1 MTTRSQLR
9 PQWEDLS
16 LPQQVAQMVV
26 VRASGYWFDHQIQYP
41 AWEPPGQTLRHWV
54 ENLGVGGVILLGG
67 SAVEL
72 AGRSHMLQSWAD
84 LPLLIA
90 ADVEE
95 GVGQR
100 FAGATWWPP
109 PMALGDIA
117 KRDLPAAL
125 QYAEA
130 MGAALAQES
139 LAVGLNWVL
148 APVVDVNN
156 NPANPVI
163 NVRAFGD
170 TPEIVSKL
178 ATAFIQGTQ
187 RFPVLTCA
195 KHFPGHG
202 DTATDSHLDLPLL
215 SHSLAR
221 LEQIELPPFQAA
233 IAQGVDSVMSAHL
246 LIPALDDQW
255 PATLSHRILTRQLR
269 DRLGFTGLVSTD
281 ALVMGAIANHYGPN
295 EAAVLAVEAGA
306 DILLMPA
313 DPEGAIRAVCDAVTS
328 GRIAP
333 ERIQDSLARIRQAK
347 EKLRPQMPTGDTS
360 HAWETLP
367 PVGLEIEPLL
377 ETLAQPATQ
386 ALSAKILEASM
397 QIHLPPA
404 AQLNRLTPTD
414 QPRTLIVLD
423 DVLEREFLTRTAP
436 AIALPRQR
444 GFRVE
449 MVDQHTPSQEIALQ
463 EKSPSPT
470 LLQLFVR
477 GNPFR
482 GSAGLSQR
490 AAGWFQHL
498 LETSQLAGLV
508 VYGSPYILEQF
519 LPQLP
524 DDVPYVFTY
533 GQMAQAQAIALN
545 ALGFKDFR
553 DEERAG

>member
-1 MTTRSQLR
+1 MTTRAQLR

-41 AWEPPGQTLRHWV
+41 AWEPPTETLRHWV
-54 ENLGVGGVILLGG
+54 EDLGVGGVILLGG
-67 SAVEL
+67 SAVEV
-72 AGRSHMLQSWAD
+72 AGRSHLLQSWAE

-100 FAGATWWPP
+100 FSGATWFPP
-109 PMALGDIA
+109 PMALGEVA
-117 KRDLPAAL
+117 GRDLSLAL
-125 QYAEA
+125 RYAEDL
-130 MGAALAQES
+130 GAALAQES
-139 LAVGLNWVL
+139 LAVGINWVL

-178 ATAFIQGTQ
+178 ATAFIRGAQ

-202 DTATDSHLDLPLL
+202 DTATDSHLDLPLIPY
-215 SHSLAR
+215 AMTR
-221 LEQIELPPFQAA
+221 LEQIEFPPFQAA
-233 IAQGVDSVMSAHL
+233 IAQGVDAVMSAHL
-246 LIPALDDQW
+246 LIPALDEQW
-255 PATLSHRILTRQLR
+255 PATLSHRILTGQLR
-269 DRLGFTGLVSTD
+269 DRLGFGGLVSTD
-281 ALVMGAIANHYGPN
+281 ALVMGAIAQHYSPH

-313 DPEGAIRAVCDAVTS
+313 DPEGAIRALCDAVAS
-328 GRIAP
+328 GRISP
-333 ERIQDSLARIRQAK
+333 RRIQDSLARIQRAK
-347 EKLRPQMPTGDTS
+347 AKLRPNMPIGGTS
-360 HAWETLP
+360 HAWENLP
-367 PVGLEIEPLL
+367 PAGLEIEPLL
-377 ETLAQPATQ
+377 AQLSRPTTQ
-386 ALSAKILEASM
+386 RLVDGLLQASM
-397 QIHLPPA
+397 RVHLPVLSRLQDLTTA
-404 AQLNRLTPTD
+404 APR
-414 QPRTLIVLD
+414 RTLIVLD
-423 DVLEREFLTRTAP
+423 DVLEREFLNRTAP
-436 AIALPRQR
+436 AIALPKQR

-449 MVDQHTPSQEIALQ
+449 IVDGHTPSGLALPEQ
-463 EKSPSPT
+463 SPIPT

-482 GSAGLSQR
+482 GSAGLSQL
-490 AAGWFQHL
+490 ATEWLQHL
-498 LETSQLAGLV
+498 LKTEQLAGLV

-524 DDVPYVFTY
+524 TEVPYIFTY
-533 GQMAQAQAIALN
+533 GQIAQAQAIALQTLLP
-545 ALGFKDFR
+545 AD
-553 DEERAG
+553 

>member
-1 MTTRSQLR
+1 MTTRAQLR

-41 AWEPPGQTLRHWV
+41 AWEPPLETLRYWV
-54 ENLGVGGVILLGG
+54 EDLGVGGVILLGG
-67 SAVEL
+67 SAAEV
-72 AGRSHMLQSWAD
+72 AGRSHWLQSLAE

-100 FAGATWWPP
+100 FAGATWFPP
-109 PMALGDIA
+109 PMALGELA
-117 KRDLPAAL
+117 QRDLPAAL
-125 QYAEA
+125 RDAEA
-130 MGAALAQES
+130 MGAALAQEA
-139 LAVGLNWVL
+139 LAVGINWVL

-178 ATAFIQGTQ
+178 ATAFIRGAQ

-202 DTATDSHLDLPLL
+202 DTATDSHLDLPLIP
-215 SHSLAR
+215 HGLAR
-221 LEQIELPPFQAA
+221 LEQIEFPPFQAA

-246 LIPALDDQW
+246 LIPALDEQW
-255 PATLSHRILTRQLR
+255 PATLSRRILTGHLR
-269 DRLGFTGLVSTD
+269 DRLGFDGLVSTD
-281 ALVMGAIANHYGPN
+281 ALVMGAIAHHYGPN

-313 DPEGAIRAVCDAVTS
+313 DPEGTIRAVCDAVAS

-333 ERIQDSLARIRQAK
+333 ERIQDSLARIQQAK
-347 EKLRPQMPTGDTS
+347 SKLRPKMPTGGTS
-360 HAWETLP
+360 HAWENLAP
-367 PVGLEIEPLL
+367 AGLEIEPLL
-377 ETLAQPATQ
+377 AHLTQPQTQRLAADLLQASMRVHLPALSRLQDLTLAEP
-386 ALSAKILEASM
+386 
-397 QIHLPPA
+397 
-404 AQLNRLTPTD
+404 R
-414 QPRTLIVLD
+414 RTLIVLD
-423 DVLEREFLTRTAP
+423 DVLEREFLNRTAP
-436 AIALPRQR
+436 AIALPKQR

-449 MVDQHTPSQEIALQ
+449 IIDEHTPSSLVVSEP
-463 EKSPSPT
+463 SPIPT

-482 GSAGLSQR
+482 GSAGLSQL
-490 AAGWFQHL
+490 AAVWFRHL
-498 LETSQLAGLV
+498 RDTEQLAGLV
-508 VYGSPYILEQF
+508 FYGSPYILEQF

-524 DDVPYVFTY
+524 AEVPYVFTY
-533 GQMAQAQAIALN
+533 GQMAQAQAIALQTLLP
-545 ALGFKDFR
+545 AD
-553 DEERAG
+553 

>member
-1 MTTRSQLR
+1 MTTRAQLR

-41 AWEPPGQTLRHWV
+41 AWEPPTETLRHWV
-54 ENLGVGGVILLGG
+54 EDLGVGGAILLGG
-67 SAVEL
+67 SAVEV
-72 AGRSHMLQSWAD
+72 AGRSHLLQSWAD

-100 FAGATWWPP
+100 FSGATWFPP
-109 PMALGDIA
+109 PMALGEVA
-117 KRDLPAAL
+117 GRDLSLAL
-125 QYAEA
+125 RYAEDL
-130 MGAALAQES
+130 GAALAQES
-139 LAVGLNWVL
+139 LAVGINWVL

-178 ATAFIQGTQ
+178 ATAFIRGAQ

-202 DTATDSHLDLPLL
+202 DTATDSHLDLPLIP
-215 SHSLAR
+215 HAMTR
-221 LEQIELPPFQAA
+221 LEQIEFPPFQAA
-233 IAQGVDSVMSAHL
+233 IAQGVDAVMSAHL
-246 LIPALDDQW
+246 LIPALDEQW
-255 PATLSHRILTRQLR
+255 PATLSHRILTGQLR
-269 DRLGFTGLVSTD
+269 DRLGFGGLVSTD
-281 ALVMGAIANHYGPN
+281 ALVMGAIAQHYGPH

-313 DPEGAIRAVCDAVTS
+313 DPEGAIRALCDAVAS

-333 ERIQDSLARIRQAK
+333 ERIQDSLARIQRAK
-347 EKLRPQMPTGDTS
+347 AKLRPNMPIGGTS
-360 HAWETLP
+360 HAWENLP
-367 PVGLEIEPLL
+367 PAGLEIEPLL
-377 ETLAQPATQ
+377 AQLAQPQTQ
-386 ALSAKILEASM
+386 HLAADLLQASM
-397 QIHLPPA
+397 RVHLPVLSRLQDLTTA
-404 AQLNRLTPTD
+404 APR
-414 QPRTLIVLD
+414 RTLIVLD
-423 DVLEREFLTRTAP
+423 NALELEREFLNRTAP
-436 AIALPRQR
+436 AIALPKQR

-449 MVDQHTPSQEIALQ
+449 IVDGHTPSGLALPEQ
-463 EKSPSPT
+463 SPIPT

-482 GSAGLSQR
+482 GSAGLSQL
-490 AAGWFQHL
+490 ATEWLQHL
-498 LETSQLAGLV
+498 LKTEQLAGLV

-524 DDVPYVFTY
+524 TEVPYIFTY
-533 GQMAQAQAIALN
+533 GQMAQAQAIALQTLLP
-545 ALGFKDFR
+545 AD
-553 DEERAG
+553 

>member
-1 MTTRSQLR
+1 MTTRAQLR

-41 AWEPPGQTLRHWV
+41 AWEPPLETLRHWV
-54 ENLGVGGVILLGG
+54 EDLGVGGVILLGG
-67 SAVEL
+67 SAVEV
-72 AGRSHMLQSWAD
+72 AGRSHLLQSWAD

-100 FAGATWWPP
+100 FSGATWFPP
-109 PMALGDIA
+109 PMALGEVA
-117 KRDLPAAL
+117 GRDLPLAL
-125 QYAEA
+125 RYAEDL
-130 MGAALAQES
+130 GAALAQES
-139 LAVGLNWVL
+139 LAVGINWVL

-178 ATAFIQGTQ
+178 ATAFIRGAQ

-202 DTATDSHLDLPLL
+202 DTATDSHLDLPLIPY
-215 SHSLAR
+215 AMTR
-221 LEQIELPPFQAA
+221 LEQIEFPPFQAA
-233 IAQGVDSVMSAHL
+233 IAQGVDAVMSAHL
-246 LIPALDDQW
+246 LIPALDEQW
-255 PATLSHRILTRQLR
+255 PATLSHRILTGQLR
-269 DRLGFTGLVSTD
+269 DRLGFGGLVSTD
-281 ALVMGAIANHYGPN
+281 ALVMGAIAQHYGPH

-313 DPEGAIRAVCDAVTS
+313 DPEGAIRALCDAVAS
-328 GRIAP
+328 GRISP
-333 ERIQDSLARIRQAK
+333 RRIQDSLARIQRAK
-347 EKLRPQMPTGDTS
+347 AKLRPNMPIGGTS
-360 HAWETLP
+360 HAWENLP
-367 PVGLEIEPLL
+367 PAGLEIEPLL
-377 ETLAQPATQ
+377 AQLSRPTTQRLADGLLQ
-386 ALSAKILEASM
+386 ASM
-397 QIHLPPA
+397 RVHLPVLSRLQDLTTA
-404 AQLNRLTPTD
+404 APR
-414 QPRTLIVLD
+414 RTLIVLD
-423 DVLEREFLTRTAP
+423 DVLEREFLNRTAP
-436 AIALPRQR
+436 AIALPKQR

-449 MVDQHTPSQEIALQ
+449 IVDGHTPSGLALPEQ
-463 EKSPSPT
+463 SPIPT

-482 GSAGLSQR
+482 GSAGLSQL
-490 AAGWFQHL
+490 ATEWLQHL
-498 LETSQLAGLV
+498 LKTEQLAGLV

-524 DDVPYVFTY
+524 TEVPYIFTY
-533 GQMAQAQAIALN
+533 GQMAQAQAIALQTFLP
-545 ALGFKDFR
+545 AD
-553 DEERAG
+553 

>member
-1 MTTRSQLR
+1 MTTRAQLR

-41 AWEPPGQTLRHWV
+41 AWEPPTETLRHWV
-54 ENLGVGGVILLGG
+54 EDLGVGGVILLGG
-67 SAVEL
+67 SAAEV
-72 AGRSHMLQSWAD
+72 AGRSHLLQSWAE

-100 FAGATWWPP
+100 FSGATWFPP
-109 PMALGDIA
+109 PMALGELA
-117 KRDLPAAL
+117 QRDLPAAL
-125 QYAEA
+125 RDAEA
-130 MGAALAQES
+130 MGAALAQEA
-139 LAVGLNWVL
+139 LAVGINWVL

-178 ATAFIQGTQ
+178 ATAFIRGAQ

-202 DTATDSHLDLPLL
+202 DTATDSHLDLPLIP
-215 SHSLAR
+215 HGLAR
-221 LEQIELPPFQAA
+221 LEQIEFPPFQAA

-246 LIPALDDQW
+246 LIPALDEQW
-255 PATLSHRILTRQLR
+255 PATLSRRILTGHLR
-269 DRLGFTGLVSTD
+269 DRLGFDGLVSTD
-281 ALVMGAIANHYGPN
+281 ALVMGAIAHHYGPN

-313 DPEGAIRAVCDAVTS
+313 DPEGAIRAVCDAVAS

-333 ERIQDSLARIRQAK
+333 ERIQDSLARIQQAK
-347 EKLRPQMPTGDTS
+347 SKLRPDMPTGGTS
-360 HAWETLP
+360 HAWENLAP
-367 PVGLEIEPLL
+367 AGLEIESLL
-377 ETLAQPATQ
+377 AHLAQPQTQ
-386 ALSAKILEASM
+386 CLAADLLQASMRVHLPALS
-397 QIHLPPA
+397 
-404 AQLNRLTPTD
+404 RLQDLTLAEPR
-414 QPRTLIVLD
+414 RTLIVLD
-423 DVLEREFLTRTAP
+423 DVLEREFLNRTAP
-436 AIALPRQR
+436 AIALPRQC

-449 MVDQHTPSQEIALQ
+449 IIDEHTPSSLAVSEP
-463 EKSPSPT
+463 SPIPT

-482 GSAGLSQR
+482 GSAGLSQL
-490 AAGWFQHL
+490 AAVWFRHL
-498 LETSQLAGLV
+498 RDTEQLAGLV

-524 DDVPYVFTY
+524 AEVPYVFTY
-533 GQMAQAQAIALN
+533 GQMAQAQAIALQTLLP
-545 ALGFKDFR
+545 AD
-553 DEERAG
+553 

>member
-1 MTTRSQLR
+1 MTTRAQLR

-41 AWEPPGQTLRHWV
+41 AWEPLLETLRHWV
-54 ENLGVGGVILLGG
+54 EDLGVGGAILLGG
-67 SAVEL
+67 SAVEV
-72 AGRSHMLQSWAD
+72 AGRSHLLQSWAD

-100 FAGATWWPP
+100 FSGATWFPP
-109 PMALGDIA
+109 PMALGEVA
-117 KRDLPAAL
+117 GRDLPLAL
-125 QYAEA
+125 RYAEDL
-130 MGAALAQES
+130 GAALAQES
-139 LAVGLNWVL
+139 LAVGINWVL

-178 ATAFIQGTQ
+178 ATAFIRGAQ

-202 DTATDSHLDLPLL
+202 DTATDSHLDLPLIP
-215 SHSLAR
+215 HAMTR
-221 LEQIELPPFQAA
+221 LEQIEFPPFQAA
-233 IAQGVDSVMSAHL
+233 IAQGVDAVMSAHL
-246 LIPALDDQW
+246 LIPALDEQW
-255 PATLSHRILTRQLR
+255 PATLSHRILTGQLR
-269 DRLGFTGLVSTD
+269 DRLGFGGLVSTD
-281 ALVMGAIANHYGPN
+281 ALVMGAIAQHYGPH

-313 DPEGAIRAVCDAVTS
+313 DPEGAIRALCDAVAS

-333 ERIQDSLARIRQAK
+333 GRIQDSLARIQRAK
-347 EKLRPQMPTGDTS
+347 AKLRPNMPIGGTS
-360 HAWETLP
+360 HAWENLP
-367 PVGLEIEPLL
+367 PAGLEIEPLL
-377 ETLAQPATQ
+377 AQLAQPQTQ
-386 ALSAKILEASM
+386 HLAADLLQASM
-397 QIHLPPA
+397 RVHLPVLSRLQDLTTA
-404 AQLNRLTPTD
+404 APR
-414 QPRTLIVLD
+414 RTLIVLD
-423 DVLEREFLTRTAP
+423 DVLEREFLNRTAP
-436 AIALPRQR
+436 AIALPKQR

-449 MVDQHTPSQEIALQ
+449 IVDGHTPSGLALPEQ
-463 EKSPSPT
+463 SPIPT

-482 GSAGLSQR
+482 GSAELSQL
-490 AAGWFQHL
+490 ATEWLQHL
-498 LETSQLAGLV
+498 LKTEQLAGLV

-524 DDVPYVFTY
+524 TEVPYIFTY
-533 GQMAQAQAIALN
+533 GQMAQAQAIALQT
-545 ALGFKDFR
+545 LLPED
-553 DEERAG
+553 

>member
-1 MTTRSQLR
+1 MTTRAQLR

-41 AWEPPGQTLRHWV
+41 AWEPLLETLRHWV
-54 ENLGVGGVILLGG
+54 EDLGVGGAILLGG
-67 SAVEL
+67 SAVEV
-72 AGRSHMLQSWAD
+72 AGRSHLLQSWAD

-100 FAGATWWPP
+100 FSGATWFPP
-109 PMALGDIA
+109 PMALGEVA
-117 KRDLPAAL
+117 GRDLSLAL
-125 QYAEA
+125 RYAEDL
-130 MGAALAQES
+130 GAALAQES
-139 LAVGLNWVL
+139 LAVGINWVL

-178 ATAFIQGTQ
+178 ATAFIRGAQ

-202 DTATDSHLDLPLL
+202 DTATDSHLDLPLIP
-215 SHSLAR
+215 HAMTR
-221 LEQIELPPFQAA
+221 LEQIEFPPFQAA
-233 IAQGVDSVMSAHL
+233 IAQGVDAVMSAHL
-246 LIPALDDQW
+246 LIPALDEQW
-255 PATLSHRILTRQLR
+255 PATLSHRILTGQLR
-269 DRLGFTGLVSTD
+269 DRLGFGGLVSTD
-281 ALVMGAIANHYGPN
+281 ALVMGAIAQHYGPH

-313 DPEGAIRAVCDAVTS
+313 DPEGAIRALCDAVAS
-328 GRIAP
+328 GRISP
-333 ERIQDSLARIRQAK
+333 RRIQDSLARIQRAK
-347 EKLRPQMPTGDTS
+347 AKLRPNMPIGGTS
-360 HAWETLP
+360 HAWENLP
-367 PVGLEIEPLL
+367 PAGLEIEPLL
-377 ETLAQPATQ
+377 AQLAQPQTQ
-386 ALSAKILEASM
+386 HLAADLLQASM
-397 QIHLPPA
+397 RVHLPVLSRLQDLTTA
-404 AQLNRLTPTD
+404 APR
-414 QPRTLIVLD
+414 RTLIVLD
-423 DVLEREFLTRTAP
+423 DVLEREFLNRTAP
-436 AIALPRQR
+436 AIALPKQR

-449 MVDQHTPSQEIALQ
+449 IVDGHTPSGLALPEQ
-463 EKSPSPT
+463 SPIPT

-482 GSAGLSQR
+482 GSAGLSQL
-490 AAGWFQHL
+490 ATEWLQHL
-498 LETSQLAGLV
+498 LKTEQLAGLV

-524 DDVPYVFTY
+524 TEVPYIFTY
-533 GQMAQAQAIALN
+533 GQMAQAQAIALQT
-545 ALGFKDFR
+545 LLPED
-553 DEERAG
+553 

>member
-1 MTTRSQLR
+1 MTTRAQLR

-41 AWEPPGQTLRHWV
+41 AWEPPTETLRHWV
-54 ENLGVGGVILLGG
+54 ADLGVGGVILLGG
-67 SAVEL
+67 SAAEL
-72 AGRSHMLQSWAD
+72 AGRSHLLQSWAD

-100 FAGATWWPP
+100 FSGATWFPP
-109 PMALGDIA
+109 PMALGELA
-117 KRDLPAAL
+117 KRDVPLAL
-125 QYAEA
+125 RYAEDL
-130 MGAALAQES
+130 GAALAQEA
-139 LAVGLNWVL
+139 LAVGINWVL

-178 ATAFIQGTQ
+178 AIAFIRGAQ

-202 DTATDSHLDLPLL
+202 DTATDSHLDLPLIPHAL
-215 SHSLAR
+215 SR
-221 LEQIELPPFQAA
+221 LEQIEFPPFQAA

-246 LIPALDDQW
+246 LIPALDEQW
-255 PATLSHRILTRQLR
+255 PATLSRRILTGQLR
-269 DRLGFTGLVSTD
+269 DRLSFAGLISTD
-281 ALVMGAIANHYGPN
+281 ALVMGAIANHYGPD

-313 DPEGAIRAVCDAVTS
+313 DPEGAIRAVCDAVAS
-328 GRIAP
+328 GRIAIG
-333 ERIQDSLARIRQAK
+333 RIQDSLARIQQAK
-347 EKLRPQMPTGDTS
+347 GKLRPDMPTGGTS
-360 HAWETLP
+360 HAWENLP
-367 PVGLEIEPLL
+367 PAGLEIEPLL
-377 ETLAQPATQ
+377 AHLAQPQSQRLAADLLQ
-386 ALSAKILEASM
+386 ASM
-397 QIHLPPA
+397 RVHTPILS
-404 AQLNRLTPTD
+404 RLQDLTIAESR
-414 QPRTLIVLD
+414 RTLIVLED
-423 DVLEREFLTRTAP
+423 DVLEREFLSRTAP
-436 AIALPRQR
+436 AIALPKQH

-449 MVDQHTPSQEIALQ
+449 IVDGNTPHSLDFPEQ
-463 EKSPSPT
+463 SPIPT

-482 GSAGLSQR
+482 GSAGLSQL
-490 AAGWFQHL
+490 AAGWFQRL
-498 LETSQLAGLV
+498 LETEQLAGLV

-519 LPQLP
+519 VPQLP
-524 DDVPYVFTY
+524 AEVPYVFTY
-533 GQMAQAQAIALN
+533 GQMAQAQAIALQILLP
-545 ALGFKDFR
+545 AD
-553 DEERAG
+553 

>member
-1 MTTRSQLR
+1 MTTRAQLR

-41 AWEPPGQTLRHWV
+41 AWEPPTETLRHWV
-54 ENLGVGGVILLGG
+54 EDLGVGGVILLGG
-67 SAVEL
+67 SAVEV
-72 AGRSHMLQSWAD
+72 AGRSHLLQSWAD

-100 FAGATWWPP
+100 FSGATWFPP
-109 PMALGDIA
+109 PMALGEVA
-117 KRDLPAAL
+117 GRDLPLAL
-125 QYAEA
+125 RYAEDL
-130 MGAALAQES
+130 GAALAQES
-139 LAVGLNWVL
+139 LAVGINWVL

-178 ATAFIQGTQ
+178 ATAFIRGAQ

-202 DTATDSHLDLPLL
+202 DTATDSHLDLPLIP
-215 SHSLAR
+215 HAMTR
-221 LEQIELPPFQAA
+221 LEQIEFPPFQAA
-233 IAQGVDSVMSAHL
+233 IAQGVDAVMSAHL
-246 LIPALDDQW
+246 LIPALDEQW
-255 PATLSHRILTRQLR
+255 PATLSHRILTGQLR
-269 DRLGFTGLVSTD
+269 DRLGFGGLVSTD
-281 ALVMGAIANHYGPN
+281 ALVMGAIAQHYGPH

-313 DPEGAIRAVCDAVTS
+313 DPEGAIRALCDAVAS
-328 GRIAP
+328 GRISP
-333 ERIQDSLARIRQAK
+333 RRIQDSLARIQRAK
-347 EKLRPQMPTGDTS
+347 AKLRPNMPIGGTS
-360 HAWETLP
+360 HAWENLP
-367 PVGLEIEPLL
+367 PAGLEIEPLL
-377 ETLAQPATQ
+377 AQLSRPTTQRLADGLLQ
-386 ALSAKILEASM
+386 ASM
-397 QIHLPPA
+397 RVHLPVLSRLQDLTTA
-404 AQLNRLTPTD
+404 APR
-414 QPRTLIVLD
+414 RTLIVLD
-423 DVLEREFLTRTAP
+423 NALELEREFLNRTAP
-436 AIALPRQR
+436 AIALPKQR

-449 MVDQHTPSQEIALQ
+449 IVDGHTPSGLALPEQ
-463 EKSPSPT
+463 SPIPT

-482 GSAGLSQR
+482 GSAGLSQL
-490 AAGWFQHL
+490 ATEWLQHL
-498 LETSQLAGLV
+498 LKTEQLAGLV

-524 DDVPYVFTY
+524 TEVPYIFTY
-533 GQMAQAQAIALN
+533 GQMAQAQAIALQTLLP
-545 ALGFKDFR
+545 AD
-553 DEERAG
+553 

>member
-1 MTTRSQLR
+1 MTTRAQLR

-41 AWEPPGQTLRHWV
+41 AWEPPLETLRHWV
-54 ENLGVGGVILLGG
+54 EDLGVGGVILLGG
-67 SAVEL
+67 SAVEV
-72 AGRSHMLQSWAD
+72 AGRSHLLQSWAD

-100 FAGATWWPP
+100 FSGATWFPP
-109 PMALGDIA
+109 PMALGEVA
-117 KRDLPAAL
+117 GRDLPLAL
-125 QYAEA
+125 RYAEDL
-130 MGAALAQES
+130 GAALAQES
-139 LAVGLNWVL
+139 LAVGINWVL

-178 ATAFIQGTQ
+178 ATAFIRGAQ

-202 DTATDSHLDLPLL
+202 DTATDSHLDLPLIPHAL
-215 SHSLAR
+215 TR
-221 LEQIELPPFQAA
+221 LEQIEFPPFQAA
-233 IAQGVDSVMSAHL
+233 IAQGVDAVMSAHL
-246 LIPALDDQW
+246 LIPALDEQW
-255 PATLSHRILTRQLR
+255 PATLSHRILTGQLR
-269 DRLGFTGLVSTD
+269 DRLGFGGLVSTD
-281 ALVMGAIANHYGPN
+281 ALVMGAIAQHYGPH

-313 DPEGAIRAVCDAVTS
+313 DPEGAIRALCDAVAS

-333 ERIQDSLARIRQAK
+333 ERIQDSLARIQRAK
-347 EKLRPQMPTGDTS
+347 AKLRPNMPIGGTS
-360 HAWETLP
+360 HAWENLP
-367 PVGLEIEPLL
+367 PAGLEIELL
-377 ETLAQPATQ
+377 LAQLAQPQTQ
-386 ALSAKILEASM
+386 HLAADLLQASM
-397 QIHLPPA
+397 RVHLPVLSRLQDLTTA
-404 AQLNRLTPTD
+404 APR
-414 QPRTLIVLD
+414 RTLIVLD
-423 DVLEREFLTRTAP
+423 DVLEREFLNRTAP
-436 AIALPRQR
+436 AIALPKQR

-449 MVDQHTPSQEIALQ
+449 IVDGHTPSGLALPEQ
-463 EKSPSPT
+463 SPIPT

-482 GSAGLSQR
+482 GSAGLSQL
-490 AAGWFQHL
+490 ATEWLQHL
-498 LETSQLAGLV
+498 LKTEQLAGLV

-524 DDVPYVFTY
+524 TEVPYIFTY
-533 GQMAQAQAIALN
+533 GQMAQAQAIALQT
-545 ALGFKDFR
+545 LLPED
-553 DEERAG
+553 

>member
-1 MTTRSQLR
+1 MTTRAQLR

-41 AWEPPGQTLRHWV
+41 AWEPPLETLRHWV
-54 ENLGVGGVILLGG
+54 EDLGVGGVILLGG
-67 SAVEL
+67 SAVEV
-72 AGRSHMLQSWAD
+72 AGRSHLLQSWAD

-100 FAGATWWPP
+100 FSGATWFPP
-109 PMALGDIA
+109 PMALGEVA
-117 KRDLPAAL
+117 GRDLPLAL
-125 QYAEA
+125 RYAEDL
-130 MGAALAQES
+130 GAALAQES
-139 LAVGLNWVL
+139 LAVGINWVL

-178 ATAFIQGTQ
+178 ATAFIRGAQ

-202 DTATDSHLDLPLL
+202 DTATDSHLDLPLIP
-215 SHSLAR
+215 HAMTR
-221 LEQIELPPFQAA
+221 LEQIEFPPFQAA
-233 IAQGVDSVMSAHL
+233 IAQGVDAVMSAHL
-246 LIPALDDQW
+246 LIPALDEQW
-255 PATLSHRILTRQLR
+255 PATLSHRILTGQLR
-269 DRLGFTGLVSTD
+269 DRLGFGGLVSTD
-281 ALVMGAIANHYGPN
+281 ALVMGAIAQHYGPH

-313 DPEGAIRAVCDAVTS
+313 DPEGAIRALCDAVAS

-333 ERIQDSLARIRQAK
+333 ERIQDSLARIQRAK
-347 EKLRPQMPTGDTS
+347 AKLRPNMPIGGTS
-360 HAWETLP
+360 HAWENLP
-367 PVGLEIEPLL
+367 PAGLEIEPLL
-377 ETLAQPATQ
+377 AQLAQPQTQ
-386 ALSAKILEASM
+386 HLAADLLQASM
-397 QIHLPPA
+397 RVHLPVLSRLQDLTTA
-404 AQLNRLTPTD
+404 APR
-414 QPRTLIVLD
+414 RTLIVLD
-423 DVLEREFLTRTAP
+423 DVLEREFLNRTAP
-436 AIALPRQR
+436 AIALPKQR

-449 MVDQHTPSQEIALQ
+449 IVDGHTPSGLALPEQ
-463 EKSPSPT
+463 SPIPT

-482 GSAGLSQR
+482 GSAGLSQL
-490 AAGWFQHL
+490 ATEWLQHL
-498 LETSQLAGLV
+498 LKTEQLAGLV

-524 DDVPYVFTY
+524 TEVPYIYAY
-533 GQMAQAQAIALN
+533 GQMAQAQAIALQT
-545 ALGFKDFR
+545 LLPED
-553 DEERAG
+553 

>member
-1 MTTRSQLR
+1 MTTRAQLR

-41 AWEPPGQTLRHWV
+41 AWEPPTETLRHWV
-54 ENLGVGGVILLGG
+54 EDLGVGGAILLGG
-67 SAVEL
+67 SAVEV
-72 AGRSHMLQSWAD
+72 AGRSHLLQSWAD

-100 FAGATWWPP
+100 FSGATWFPP
-109 PMALGDIA
+109 PMALGEVA
-117 KRDLPAAL
+117 GRDLSLAL
-125 QYAEA
+125 RYAEDL
-130 MGAALAQES
+130 GAALAQES
-139 LAVGLNWVL
+139 LAVGINWVL

-178 ATAFIQGTQ
+178 ATAFIRGAQ

-202 DTATDSHLDLPLL
+202 DTATDSHLDLPLIP
-215 SHSLAR
+215 HAMTR
-221 LEQIELPPFQAA
+221 LEQIEFPPFQAA
-233 IAQGVDSVMSAHL
+233 IAQGVDAVMSAHL
-246 LIPALDDQW
+246 LIPALDEQW

-269 DRLGFTGLVSTD
+269 DRLGFGGLVSTD
-281 ALVMGAIANHYGPN
+281 ALVMGAIAQHYGPH

-313 DPEGAIRAVCDAVTS
+313 DPEGAIRALCDAVAS

-333 ERIQDSLARIRQAK
+333 ERIQDSLARIQRAK
-347 EKLRPQMPTGDTS
+347 AKLRPNMPIGGTS
-360 HAWETLP
+360 HAWENLP
-367 PVGLEIEPLL
+367 PAGLEIEPLL
-377 ETLAQPATQ
+377 AQLAQPQTQ
-386 ALSAKILEASM
+386 HLAADLLQASM
-397 QIHLPPA
+397 RVHLPVLSRLQDLTTA
-404 AQLNRLTPTD
+404 APR
-414 QPRTLIVLD
+414 RTLIVLD
-423 DVLEREFLTRTAP
+423 NALELEREFLNRTAP
-436 AIALPRQR
+436 AIALPKQR

-449 MVDQHTPSQEIALQ
+449 IVDGHTPSGLALPEQ
-463 EKSPSPT
+463 SPIPT

-482 GSAGLSQR
+482 GSAGLSQL
-490 AAGWFQHL
+490 ATEWLQHL
-498 LETSQLAGLV
+498 LKTEQLAGLV

-524 DDVPYVFTY
+524 TEVPYIFTY
-533 GQMAQAQAIALN
+533 GQMAQAQAIALQTLLP
-545 ALGFKDFR
+545 AD
-553 DEERAG
+553 